1 MKVRNLFMISFVVL
15 GLAACSEDE
24 TSIDDPIQ
32 EQAIVDLDIKS
43 SLAGEVNQQASQRSR
58 FDFRS
63 GSITIQD
70 LIFRI
75 SNGDDTYEVDVLQGT
90 DDLFSID
97 LLTGVSSDVLDHF
110 SIPTGEFEQ
119 IEVELIMGE
128 EESVVT
134 GVFIDASGEE
144 YPIEVIL
151 PEGEPVV
158 LNTTGDFIFL
168 ESRPVEAEIVLNPR
182 SWVSR
187 LTSGILDRLD
197 KNEDGVIVI
206 SDTMNS
212 DLLHLILEHLQ
223 QSSEVQVKREAPKPS
238 V

>member
-1 MKVRNLFMISFVVL
+1 MIAFVVL

-24 TSIDDPIQ
+24 TSIDDPMQ
-32 EQAIVDLDIKS
+32 EQAIVNLDIKS
-43 SLAGEVNQQASQRSR
+43 ALAGEIRQQSSQRSR
-58 FDFRS
+58 FEFSS

-75 SNGDDTYEVDVLQGT
+75 TNGEETYEVDVLQGT
-90 DDLFSID
+90 DSLFSIN
-97 LLTGVSSDVLDHF
+97 LLTGVPSGVLDYF
-110 SIPTGEFEQ
+110 SIPTGEFDR
-119 IEVELIMGE
+119 IEVELITGE
-128 EESVVT
+128 EQSVVT

-151 PEGEPVV
+151 PEGEPII

-168 ESRPVEAEIVLNPR
+168 ESRPVDAEIVLNPR

-187 LTSGILDRLD
+187 LTGSILNRLET
-197 KNEDGVIVI
+197 NEDGVIVI

-212 DLLHLILEHLQ
+212 DLLHLILEYLQ
-223 QSSEVQVKREAPKPS
+223 KSSEVEVKREAPKPS